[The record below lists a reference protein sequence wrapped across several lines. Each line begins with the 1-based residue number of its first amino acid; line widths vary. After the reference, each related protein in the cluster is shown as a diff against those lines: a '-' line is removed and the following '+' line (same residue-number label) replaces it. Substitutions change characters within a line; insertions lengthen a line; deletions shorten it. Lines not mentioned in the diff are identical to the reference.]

1 MSVLGSLVPSQ
12 TFPEIMLP
20 VVGTFPAVTFTTT
33 EHDRATEW
41 DAEKLKLFAAILTLQ
56 EK

>member
-1 MSVLGSLVPSQ
+1 MSVLSSLVPSQ
-12 TFPEIMLP
+12 TFPEIMLL

-33 EHDRATEW
+33 EHDGATEW
-41 DAEKLKLFAAILTLQ
+41 DPEKLKLFAAILTLQ